1 MKHTILLSAALV
13 CGGACALADE
23 PVLTRPYIEPEAG
36 DVRPVVTRTVNRG
49 IKRRLPEIKNVDTVP
64 ALPAVTEQQIA
75 ELLPYQRPVGNFR
88 VFNGFRHME
97 PVSFSRNIEWMVPT
111 ESESVVD
118 RDLESEF
125 GPDFEEYLE
134 DESIFRPERPSFDVM
149 NPDYTPLWLSRARRA
164 NRMAEDLEYTY
175 ILDHPL
181 DKTYLAWE
189 LPEPPSLIP
198 DDYSFSGF
206 IKRLD
211 IPEVARQEH
220 LDIESGF
227 KKTHWLHTTTD
238 GIQFSQAYV
247 SPNWYQGG
255 NSYLALLFNFYWDV
269 QLNPVYHP
277 KVMFQSTLSYKL
289 ALNSVE
295 DEFHKYSI
303 SQDLFQ
309 YNLKTGFKAYKNY
322 WFYSFNLQ
330 FKTQFLNNY
339 ESNSEV
345 RKAGFLSPSELTAG
359 LGMTYNHNFLND
371 RLKFSASI
379 APATYNLKTCIDPK
393 IDPVQYGIK
402 LGRKFVNE
410 GGSSAEMSFDWN
422 LTSNINW
429 KARVFLFTD
438 YTYFLGDWEN
448 TFTFTINRFL
458 STQLYTHLRYDSSSE
473 LRPAAKWQHWML
485 KEILSFGL
493 TYTFSTGK

>member
-1 MKHTILLSAALV
+1 MKHILLTTISLGLAFTLSAQLS
-13 CGGACALADE
+13 
-23 PVLTRPYIEPEAG
+23 RPYIEGPIDSRGNVAERSS
-36 DVRPVVTRTVNRG
+36 DVTDS
-49 IKRRLPEIKNVDTVP
+49 IYKLPEITG
-64 ALPAVTEQQIA
+64 AQIA
-75 ELLPYQRPVGNFR
+75 ELLSYQLPAGPTRLFSGY
-88 VFNGFRHME
+88 RHLQ
-97 PVSFSRNIEWMVPT
+97 PPSFTREIVWMVPDI
-111 ESESVVD
+111 SESVAGMLND
-118 RDLESEF
+118 EEEDDSIEAQPEDESAFMVQGPEYDVVN
-125 GPDFEEYLE
+125 PDFE
-134 DESIFRPERPSFDVM
+134 
-149 NPDYTPLWLSRARRA
+149 PLWLRRGRRARR
-164 NRMAEDLEYTY
+164 MASDLEYAY
-175 ILDHPL
+175 ILANPYE
-181 DKTYLAWE
+181 KTYLSWE
-189 LPEPPSLIP
+189 LPEAPTLLP
-198 DDYSFSGF
+198 DDYSFAGF

-211 IPEVARQEH
+211 IPDVARQDKLE
-220 LDIESGF
+220 IESSIR
-227 KKTHWLHTTTD
+227 KTHWLHTTTD

-277 KVMFQSTLSYKL
+277 NVMFQSTLSYKL

-295 DEFHKYSI
+295 DEYHKYSI

-309 YNLKTGFKAYKNY
+309 YNLKTGFKAFKNY

-339 ESNSEV
+339 ESNSTV

-359 LGMTYNHNFLND
+359 LGMTYNRNFKND

-402 LGRKFVNE
+402 IGRKFVNE
-410 GGSSAEMSFDWN
+410 GGSSAEMSLVWD

-438 YTYFLGDWEN
+438 YNYFMGDWEN

-458 STQLYTHLRYDSSSE
+458 STQLYTHLRYDSSSDM
-473 LRPAAKWQHWML
+473 RPEKKWKHWML

-493 TYTFSTGK
+493 TYTFATGT